1 MSRVCEIELEGL
13 INCGSA
19 IIVCCVGRER
29 RRGHWENSGEM
40 GRAGA
45 ALRRL
50 RRGIQRARAQ
60 VAPCLARGGSH
71 FAVSVLR
78 QSSD

>member
-1 MSRVCEIELEGL
+1 MSRVCDIELEGL

-19 IIVCCVGRER
+19 IVVWGES
-29 RRGHWENSGEM
+29 RRGHWENGGEM
-40 GRAGA
+40 GRASV

-50 RRGIQRARAQ
+50 RLGIQRASAQ